1 MDDKIAQLI
10 LDELFSSLEA
20 LETQSGAML
29 QFLKDKGIAADN
41 ELVLYMEQA
50 GMASSVKRRAAR
62 MRINY
67 LVSAI
72 TNPPKK
78 AVETEP
84 AKAEEKS
91 QKQKPEAIAEQSH
104 GKSQE
109 DTPEAEKTAAD
120 EKTAKDKAGTE
131 KIVKTAES
139 VQQEKR
145 KTAKSDDET
154 RANAKAKP
162 DDEKSTDT
170 EHEVKDSKGGSG
182 KSATKATTPS
192 A

>member
-1 MDDKIAQLI
+1 
-10 LDELFSSLEA
+10 
-20 LETQSGAML
+20 
-29 QFLKDKGIAADN
+29 
-41 ELVLYMEQA
+41 MEQA
-50 GMASSVKRRAAR
+50 GMSRSVMRRAAR

-91 QKQKPEAIAEQSH
+91 QKQEPEAIAEQSH

-109 DTPEAEKTAAD
+109 DTPEAAGKTATD
-120 EKTAKDKAGTE
+120 EKTAKDKAGME
-131 KIVKTAES
+131 KTAKT
-139 VQQEKR
+139 VQQEKK

-154 RANAKAKP
+154 RANAKAEP

-170 EHEVKDSKGGSG
+170 EHEAKDSKGGSG
-182 KSATKATTPS
+182 KSATKARTPLHEAGQVS
-192 A
+192 ESNAPKVWIDLQRSNAPNV